1 MIYTMRKLPFTQTAK
16 NLLPL
21 LAVAAFL
28 FSCKGE
34 KEANTSGDTGGSEIR
49 ESAGGETVRIAFEQ
63 DATQQVFAA
72 YLKLKDALVAGN
84 PDAAAAAAGEI
95 SRVTG
100 LENEIVTAEIEAF
113 LAAEGIEAQRA
124 SFSRLNEKLE
134 PVLRDHI
141 SEGAVYKQFCPM
153 AFNNEGAFWF
163 SDKEEI
169 RNPYFGDMMLTCGRV
184 ADELVAR

>member
-1 MIYTMRKLPFTQTAK
+1 MRRLPFTQTAK
-16 NLLPL
+16 NVLPV
-21 LAVAAFL
+21 LAVAAFML
-28 FSCKGE
+28 SCKGE
-34 KEANTSGDTGGSEIR
+34 KEAKTTTGTGGDEFHK
-49 ESAGGETVRIAFEQ
+49 SAAGETTRIAFEE

-84 PDAAAAAAGEI
+84 ADAAAAAVEAM
-95 SRVTG
+95 SRVSG
-100 LENEIVTAEIEAF
+100 LENKILAAEIEAF
-113 LAAEGIEAQRA
+113 LEADGIEAQRV

-153 AFNNEGAFWF
+153 AFNNAGAFWF